1 MLVALY
7 SRVCMS
13 FYSRDKFAKRLK
25 FIPYIL
31 YGKTQI
37 ENEDL
42 YQITTVN
49 VSESSVTKHFHATL
63 LAVGIGGWRSAFDTV
78 LQKEEKQEHLN
89 ESSLEHPP
97 WGDRK

>member
-1 MLVALY
+1 
-7 SRVCMS
+7 MS

-78 LQKEEKQEHLN
+78 LQKEEKQEPERVLTGTPTMGRPQIKTN
-89 ESSLEHPP
+89 NP
-97 WGDRK
+97 RQ

>member
-78 LQKEEKQEHLN
+78 LQKMKSKN
-89 ESSLEHPP
+89 T
-97 WGDRK
+97 